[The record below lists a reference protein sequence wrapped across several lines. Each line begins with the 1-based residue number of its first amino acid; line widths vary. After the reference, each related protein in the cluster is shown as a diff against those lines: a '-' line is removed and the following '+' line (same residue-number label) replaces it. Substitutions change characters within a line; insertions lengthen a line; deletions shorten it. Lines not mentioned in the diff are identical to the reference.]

1 MNTARRP
8 AVLLLGLVSRHAGR
22 NGGGLPATMVLL
34 ANWLTK
40 LGYPVALASPRRPA
54 GLDAGIAWLG
64 LAGRHRLGQAA
75 HLAWY
80 LHRHQPQVL
89 LSFETRAAHM
99 ALEAMALSRF
109 GGLFAASFHNALLAP
124 MASWPQARLQQR
136 RNLLQRIA
144 RRAAVLI
151 TPSAGLADELA
162 EWLQGICTPVQPIF
176 NPIDSTILGDL
187 AACGPVP
194 VELDEGAGELI
205 VSSGRLVAQKDFFTL
220 LQACA
225 LVGRSRPIRLAILG
239 DGPLRMALEKAS
251 LTLGLGGRVTWCGHL
266 DNPFPVVARAKA
278 FVLASH
284 YEGFGNALAEALALG
299 IPSCATDCPHGP
311 REILEQGRLGQLA
324 PVGDPD
330 ALAEAIIH
338 TLDHPMPAAVLHAAA
353 QRFEPRQQVQ
363 RYAEK
368 LGLARP

>member
-1 MNTARRP
+1 VNTAQHP

-22 NGGGLPATMVLL
+22 NGGGLATTMVLL
-34 ANWLTK
+34 ANWLGR
-40 LGYPVALASPRRPA
+40 LGHGVALASPNRPA
-54 GLDAGIAWLG
+54 GLDEGITWLG

-80 LHRHQPQVL
+80 LRHHKPKAL
-89 LSFETRAAHM
+89 LSFETRAGRM
-99 ALEAMALSRF
+99 ALEAMTLSRF
-109 GGLFAASFHNALLAP
+109 RGVFAAGFHNALLAP

-136 RNLLQRIA
+136 RNLMQRIA

-151 TPSAGLADELA
+151 TPSAGLADELTA
-162 EWLQGICTPVQPIF
+162 LLDGARTPVQPIF
-176 NPIDSTILGDL
+176 NPIDSATLYDL
-187 AACGPVP
+187 SARGSVP
-194 VELDEGAGELI
+194 VALEGKSGELI

-220 LQACA
+220 LEACA
-225 LVGRSRPIRLAILG
+225 LVGRNRSIHLAILG
-239 DGPLRMALEKAS
+239 DGPLRMALEQAS
-251 LTLGLGGRVTWCGHL
+251 LTLGLGGRVTWCGQL
-266 DNPFPVVARAKA
+266 DNPFPVVVRAKA

-311 REILEQGRLGQLA
+311 REILEHGRLGRLA
-324 PVGDPD
+324 PVGDPGD
-330 ALAEAIIH
+330 LAEAITH
-338 TLDHPMPAAVLHAAA
+338 TLDHPMPAAVLRAAA

-363 RYAEK
+363 RYAEA